1 MKRKREWS
9 SEPVSEVAEIKQA
22 YQDATEL
29 LVRLANVLE
38 NGLLY
43 SARKDGATALGLA
56 GWLLSGLNERAQIG
70 GGVKLIFVCSAWVED
85 DIASRAIGDGACA
98 LRMGAQLVNA
108 LSANSGRA
116 GHVYVQITDDLICWS
131 DFVEMNVF
139 PHGNNGPEAIRL
151 AVDLMKLT
159 TCLV

>member
-1 MKRKREWS
+1 
-9 SEPVSEVAEIKQA
+9 VSESAEIKQA
-22 YQDATEL
+22 YHDATEL

-56 GWLLSGLNERAQIG
+56 GWLLSGLNERVRIG
-70 GGVKLIFVCSAWVED
+70 EAVKLVSALTVWVEE
-85 DIASRAIGDGACA
+85 DISSRAIRDGACA
-98 LRMGAQLVNA
+98 LRIGAQLVNI
-108 LSANSGRA
+108 LFRSSAAA
-116 GHVYVQITDDLICWS
+116 GHIYIQIRDDLICWS

-151 AVDLMKLT
+151 AINLLKLT
-159 TCLV
+159 TCLM

>member
-1 MKRKREWS
+1 VKPKQEWL
-9 SEPVSEVAEIKQA
+9 SEPVSEVAAIKQA

-38 NGLLY
+38 NGLLC

-56 GWLLSGLNERAQIG
+56 GWLLSGLNERDQIG
-70 GGVKLIFVCSAWVED
+70 GGVKLIFACSTWVED

-98 LRMGAQLVNA
+98 LRMAAQLVNT
-108 LSANSGRA
+108 LSTNSGRA
-116 GHVYVQITDDLICWS
+116 AHVYVQIRDDLICWS

-151 AVDLMKLT
+151 AVNLLKLT
-159 TCLV
+159 TCMV

>member
-1 MKRKREWS
+1 
-9 SEPVSEVAEIKQA
+9 VSEVAEIKQA
-22 YQDATEL
+22 YQDAMEL

-70 GGVKLIFVCSAWVED
+70 GGVKLIFACSTWVED

-116 GHVYVQITDDLICWS
+116 GHVYVQIRDDLICWS

-151 AVDLMKLT
+151 AVNLMKLT

>member
-1 MKRKREWS
+1 M
-9 SEPVSEVAEIKQA
+9 SEVTEIKQA
-22 YQDATEL
+22 YQDSIEI

-56 GWLLSGLNERAQIG
+56 GWLLSAISERDQIG
-70 GGVKLIFVCSAWVED
+70 GGVKLIFTCSTWVED

-98 LRMGAQLVNA
+98 LRMGAQLVNT
-108 LSANSGRA
+108 LSANSKRA
-116 GHVYVQITDDLICWS
+116 GHAYVQIRDDLICWS

-139 PHGNNGPEAIRL
+139 PHGNYGPEAIRL
-151 AVDLMKLT
+151 AVNLLKLT
-159 TCLV
+159 TCIV